1 MANTRYDESFT
12 FQGLTLVEGR
22 GRAKPQ
28 LQTVRMGGKSENQHF
43 KKSYVLIRMFYSIDT
58 HVLNWPKSP
67 FPKDKKTKREKF
79 KKTKT
84 RKRVLY
90 CDVRAVRDVSYNNI
104 I

>member
-1 MANTRYDESFT
+1 
-12 FQGLTLVEGR
+12 
-22 GRAKPQ
+22 
-28 LQTVRMGGKSENQHF
+28 
-43 KKSYVLIRMFYSIDT
+43 MFYSIDT

-90 CDVRAVRDVSYNNI
+90 CDVRAVRDVSYDKGLFTYYVSRRRGGRGYGKC
-104 I
+104 

>member
-1 MANTRYDESFT
+1 M
-12 FQGLTLVEGR
+12 EGR
-22 GRAKPQ
+22 GRAMPQ
-28 LQTVRMGGKSENQHF
+28 LQTVRMGDKSENQHF
-43 KKSYVLIRMFYSIDT
+43 KKSSLMIQMFYSIDT

-67 FPKDKKTKREKF
+67 FPKDKTTKRQKITKRQKTKREKF

-84 RKRVLY
+84 RTRVLY